1 MTLKMHYILY
11 CTKIHA
17 VFFKNKFSGL
27 YPQSPVKKEGKRGRQ
42 GNGKRERAVERD
54 VIGMEGKS

>member
-17 VFFKNKFSGL
+17 VFLKINFRGYTPRAPFKR
-27 YPQSPVKKEGKRGRQ
+27 EGKRGRE
-42 GNGKRERAVERD
+42 GKGKRERAVGRE

>member
-11 CTKIHA
+11 CTKIHSA
-17 VFFKNKFSGL
+17 FYKQISGL
-27 YPQSPVKKEGKRGRQ
+27 YPRAPFKREGKRGRE
-42 GNGKRERAVERD
+42 GKGKRERAVETD